1 MPSTA
6 ISAQGTTLKVGATA
20 AAKTITAATKANPVK
35 LTSSAHGLT
44 DGTVVKITAV
54 AGMTELNNKVGV
66 VRVVDAN
73 SFELPGIDSTNF
85 TTYTSGGSATP
96 TQVTVGNLRTYSVQG
111 APKSQ
116 IDTTNLSSTSKEFL
130 GGLQDQGTL
139 EVGFDPDDAD
149 EGQMAL
155 WSNRAGSGLRSTF
168 EIGLRNGKKRTFSAE
183 VFSMSESGAVDDAIR
198 GSASLRISGDIAKS

>member
-6 ISAQGTTLKVGATA
+6 ISAQGTTLKVGVTA

-73 SFELPGIDSTNF
+73 SFELPGIDSTNY

-116 IDTTNLSSTSKEFL
+116 IDTTNLTSTSKEFL